1 MFLTWLY
8 RSHDHDVSTGNRRKL
23 RGLKF
28 IGHVLYSRQKAKHL
42 QFILFHNNTAKKKNT
57 TNIPQA
63 RKSLKKVRL
72 LYIHTHRSYVYV
84 SLKGQRKENRSH
96 CPMTSEPG
104 TNGFLVLSS
113 FNKAKMSKW
122 LAYYF

>member
-1 MFLTWLY
+1 MMSALG
-8 RSHDHDVSTGNRRKL
+8 TGENLGGSNLLGMYYIPDRRQNIYNSFY
-23 RGLKF
+23 F
-28 IGHVLYSRQKAKHL
+28 ITTL
-42 QFILFHNNTAKKKNT
+42 QKKKNT